1 MARGLG
7 ALERVDTAIVAE
19 NLGKTYTRRKR
30 ADGFWAGLRAYFSFE
45 SETVAAVT
53 DLSFRIERGESV
65 GLIGENG
72 AGKSTTVKMLT
83 GILVPTHGRVETLG
97 VVPSKERRKLAQS
110 MGVVFGQKPQILW
123 DIPARDSFR
132 LLKVMYAVP
141 DDVFRFTYHEAV
153 ERLELGDFLDTPVR
167 LLSLGQ
173 RMRCDLAASLLH
185 APAVAFLDEPT
196 IGLDVL
202 VKERVRE
209 HLIEMRRRF
218 GTTIVLTTH
227 DLKDITATCERLLV
241 LDRGRLL
248 YDGSREGF
256 EQRFAGG
263 RTLVVALEQEAD
275 ETTRRTLEAEAAGEE
290 VTFVWDT
297 PHRLRVECARSA
309 SAPKVTASVLEH
321 LRVAD
326 LSVQGA
332 ELDAI
337 VTRLY
342 RSGKV
347 TAA

>member
-1 MARGLG
+1 MM
-7 ALERVDTAIVAE
+7 VPAILVE

-30 ADGFWAGLRAYFSFE
+30 KAGFWAGLRAYLSTA
-45 SETVAAVT
+45 SERVAAVT
-53 DLSFRIERGESV
+53 ELSFRIERGESV

-83 GILVPTHGRVETLG
+83 GILVPSEGRVETLG
-97 VVPSKERRKLAQS
+97 VVPWRERRRLAQN

-123 DIPARDSFR
+123 DIPARESFR
-132 LLKVMYAVP
+132 LLKAMYAIP
-141 DDVFRFTYHEAV
+141 NEVFRFTYDEAV
-153 ERLELGDFLDTPVR
+153 ERLELGEFLDTPVR

-227 DLKDITATCERLLV
+227 DLKDISATCERLLV

-248 YDGSREGF
+248 YDGSRQGF
-256 EQRFAGG
+256 EERFAHG
-263 RTLVVALEQEAD
+263 RTLLVELGSEADASTRSALEHE
-275 ETTRRTLEAEAAGEE
+275 LAGDE

-321 LRVAD
+321 LHVAD
-326 LSVQGA
+326 LAVHGA

-342 RSGKV
+342 R
-347 TAA
+347 TAKAPA